1 MPPLTREPSEER
13 PQPDDPLVEL
23 VALALTALEEGGAAG
38 LDAFC
43 CAHPAEAA
51 VVRRRVALLGERG
64 LRGERAEAEAVGE
77 RLGDFQLLRPLG
89 GGGMGV
95 VWLAVQLSLGREVA
109 LKVVRPDQLLFPGA
123 RERFR
128 REV

>member
-1 MPPLTREPSEER
+1 
-13 PQPDDPLVEL
+13 
-23 VALALTALEEGGAAG
+23 
-38 LDAFC
+38 
-43 CAHPAEAA
+43 
-51 VVRRRVALLGERG
+51 VALLGERG
-64 LRGERAEAEAVGE
+64 LRGERADGGGGRRAA
-77 RLGDFQLLRPLG
+77 RDFQLLRPLG

-128 REV
+128 REVETVARLQHPGIVPVYAVGEDRGLPWFAMELVRGLSLGEALHALWGATRRR